1 MSLLQQNLS
10 NLEIRQLF
18 QCGNS
23 RISKVRKIMEQP
35 ALLNNPRP
43 KPHHAVVQDDLDALE
58 RHLMTFETED
68 GFPCA
73 HRRLRK
79 FFIVQGLT
87 WTKVW
92 QSYKS
97 FMLDTDPSARVLS
110 RGRWREYVR
119 AIFPGLR
126 LARSKSD
133 LCDRCVKIDVE
144 LNTPGLSQERKDSLK
159 FGEKLHSNSLVTR
172 GEQLSSKCLF
182 GRGVVLFRIYCG

>member
-1 MSLLQQNLS
+1 
-10 NLEIRQLF
+10 
-18 QCGNS
+18 
-23 RISKVRKIMEQP
+23 
-35 ALLNNPRP
+35 
-43 KPHHAVVQDDLDALE
+43 
-58 RHLMTFETED
+58 MTFETED

-92 QSYKS
+92 QPYKS
-97 FMLDTDPSARVLS
+97 FMLDTNPSARVLS

-144 LNTPGLSQERKDSLK
+144 LNTPGLSQERKDALEL
-159 FGEKLHSNSLVTR
+159 EKKMHLDDAISQRRV
-172 GEQLSSKCLF
+172 
-182 GRGVVLFRIYCG
+182 